1 MNGARAIGAMTIGPP
16 ILHSPQL
23 AAFLIGMLWLGEALA
38 ASEVPAEQSPLADY
52 AELERMMSERMGK
65 APLRDQPV
73 TSDGVQVVFQTGH
86 AFGITAV
93 ALSRDGRYI
102 LSGAQDETVRLWS
115 VASGQEVRTLTGFD
129 MGGPRLVAFSAD
141 GARMIL
147 ADMKGLSVL
156 DVMTGEKLR
165 AFKGLSMYPMVSGD
179 GRVGVDGGN
188 QGVAGSPS
196 LVDLATGAVVW
207 RVPVDG
213 VSESAVALSG
223 DGSTLLTRVAE
234 QTRRHSFARKRPE
247 TTAELHVWD
256 VSTRKIRS
264 KLNLPDDGTDNF
276 NAMALSP
283 DGKQLLIAN
292 RNHSLS
298 LYDLATS
305 RETVNIPT
313 GMAAT
318 AGMTTAMLFSPDG
331 KKIAYAT
338 NGGRAKIWEIPSGNL
353 VTSVEAS
360 TLSFSSN
367 GETIVLGRNAGGA
380 PLLHDLRSSRETKLA
395 GGAEAILDL
404 AVTGDGRSVIA
415 AMMGGGVKLW
425 GVDTAQMIRSFNCP
439 SGTAASS
446 VSASKTTQSV
456 AVGCMDGSVA
466 LWDLTSGRK
475 IRDLLPPLAGQFA
488 SALVRFSRD
497 DRLLAV
503 AVQDVLS
510 LFDAA
515 SGQLAHQVKLPATAE
530 PQMLASSRA
539 TMTPEMMKQLPAR
552 VRKDLEAEQAAQ
564 PEASDDPSTRQDLN
578 SILAIDIHP
587 DGRLIAFG
595 RTYEIALWDVET
607 GKALRHLGGAGATS
621 AAPMPG
627 MAGGMPGGASM
638 EEMMKQLLSGKTPMV
653 TATNPLEML
662 QGAIGSAKSQFD
674 GASSLAFSPDGRTLL
689 SVGSQGRRLWD
700 VATGQQVRTGP
711 APTLDPNDPKA
722 MMDLMLG
729 EEMGGAGGTAFSPDG
744 RVVAYGIGR
753 IVKIVETATGRPLTQ
768 LVGHTSNVSA
778 IAFID
783 GGRMLVSGG
792 LDGAVR
798 VWTLPD
804 GKEAAA
810 LIALGQSDYVAVT
823 PDQYYRASRSGIKG
837 IAFRVGGQLYPFEQF
852 DLRFNRPDI
861 LLQRLGLAAPEVVQS
876 YRHAYERRLR
886 KMGFSETTLG
896 RDFHLPEVTILTKEL
911 PLSFADASLTLLVR
925 ATDDKYPLDRL
936 NVFVN
941 DVPVY
946 GTAGLAL
953 AAKGAQRVEQQI
965 EAPLVAGRNKVQ
977 VSVLNAQG
985 TESLKQ
991 TVYVNTTADPGP
1003 TDVYVVAIGVSEYK
1017 NSAYNLRYAAKDAGD
1032 FLSAYRAVA
1041 ERPAPHGQVH
1051 VLDITNGK
1059 ATREGIRKSKDF
1071 LKQAR
1076 VHDLVVVFAAG
1087 HGMTDAKQNYYFGTW
1102 DIDPGQPELNGLPYD
1117 DFEGLLDGIPALQKL
1132 LLIDTCFSGEIDRDE
1147 QTVVAQAE
1155 SGDGTVKMRAFK
1167 AQRGISVVADNGG
1180 SVAAQTHPDVVR
1192 FQQDWFADLRRG
1204 TGAVVIS
1211 SASGNEYA
1219 LEGEQ
1224 WRNGVFTYALLN
1236 GLKNLAA
1243 DTNKDGVVAV
1253 GELQGYVIEQVRDL
1267 TNGGQNPTV
1276 RRENLDYDFAVY

>member
-1 MNGARAIGAMTIGPP
+1 MDTMTVDPP
-16 ILHSPQL
+16 SLYSSQL
-23 AAFLIGMLWLGEALA
+23 AALVIGLLWIGAALA
-38 ASEVPAEQSPLADY
+38 ASETPAEQSPMPDY
-52 AELERMMSERMGK
+52 AEFERMMSERMGK

-73 TSDGVQVVFQTGH
+73 TTDGVQVVFQTGH

-115 VASGQEVRTLTGFD
+115 VASGQEVRTITGFD

-147 ADMKGLSVL
+147 ADMKGLAVL
-156 DVMTGEKLR
+156 DVATGEKLR
-165 AFKGLSMYPMVSGD
+165 AFGGLSMYPMVSSD
-179 GRVGVDGGN
+179 GRLGVDGGN
-188 QGVAGSPS
+188 PGGAGSPS
-196 LVDLATGAVVW
+196 LVDLVTGDVIW
-207 RVPVDG
+207 RVPVEG
-213 VSESAVALSG
+213 ASESAIALSG
-223 DGSTLLTRVAE
+223 DGNTLLTRVAE
-234 QTRRHSFARKRPE
+234 QTRRKAFSRKMPE

-256 VSTRKIRS
+256 VSTGKVRG
-264 KLNLPDDGTDNF
+264 KLTLPDDGTDNF

-283 DGKQLLIAN
+283 DGTQLLIEN
-292 RNHSLS
+292 RNRSLS
-298 LYDLATS
+298 LYDLATTQEIVS
-305 RETVNIPT
+305 IPT

-318 AGMTTAMLFSPDG
+318 AGMTTALLYSPDG
-331 KKIAYAT
+331 KNIAYAT
-338 NGGRAKIWEIPSGNL
+338 TGGRAKIWEIPSGNL
-353 VTSVEAS
+353 VASIEAS
-360 TLSFSSN
+360 TLNFSAN
-367 GETIVLGRNAGGA
+367 GETIVLGRNSGGA
-380 PLLHDLRSSRETKLA
+380 PSLHDLRSGKDTTLA

-404 AVTGDGRSVIA
+404 AVTSDGLGVVA

-425 GVDTAQMIRSFNCP
+425 NLGTAQMIRSFNCP

-446 VSASKTTQSV
+446 VSAGNFTQSV

-497 DRLLAV
+497 GRRLAV

-515 SGQLAHQVKLPATAE
+515 TGQLVHQIRLPASAK
-530 PQMLASSRA
+530 PQVLANSRSVMDPA
-539 TMTPEMMKQLPAR
+539 MMKQLPAR
-552 VRKDLEAEQAAQ
+552 ARKDLEAQQAAQ
-564 PEASDDPSTRQDLN
+564 QDASGDQFMQESLN

-587 DGRLIAFG
+587 DGRSIAIG
-595 RTYEIALWDVET
+595 RTYEVALWDFDT
-607 GKALRHLGGAGATS
+607 GQVLRHLGGAGTT
-621 AAPMPG
+621 AAAAMPG
-627 MAGGMPGGASM
+627 VAGGLPSGASI

-653 TATNPLEML
+653 MATNPMDML
-662 QGAIGSAKSQFD
+662 QGGIESIKSQFD
-674 GASSLAFSPDGRTLL
+674 GASSLAFSPDGETLL
-689 SVGSQGRRLWD
+689 GVGSQGKRLWT
-700 VATGQQVRTGP
+700 VATGQQIRTGP

-722 MMDLMLG
+722 MMDLALG
-729 EEMGGAGGTAFSPDG
+729 EEMGGAGGSAFSPDG
-744 RVVAYGIGR
+744 RFAAHGIGR
-753 IVKIVETATGRPLTQ
+753 IVKITELATGRVVTQ

-778 IAFID
+778 IAFVD
-783 GGRMLVSGG
+783 GGRLLVSGG

-823 PDQYYRASRSGIKG
+823 PDQFYRASKSRIKG
-837 IAFRVGGQLYPFEQF
+837 IAFRVSGQLYPFEQF

-861 LLQRLGLAAPEVVQS
+861 VLERLGLATPEVVQS

-896 RDFHLPEVTILTKEL
+896 KDFHLPDVAILTKDI
-911 PLSFADASLTLLVR
+911 PASIADASLTLLVR

-936 NVFVN
+936 NLFVN

-946 GTAGLAL
+946 GTAGLPL
-953 AAKGAQRVEQQI
+953 AAKSTQPVEQQI
-965 EAPLVAGRNKVQ
+965 TAPLVAGRNKVQ
-977 VSVLNAQG
+977 VSVLNSQG

-991 TVYVNTTADPGP
+991 TVYVSTTVDQGP
-1003 TDVYVVAIGVSEYK
+1003 ADVYVVAIGVSEYQT
-1017 NSAYNLRYAAKDAGD
+1017 SAYNLRYAAKDASD
-1032 FLSAYRAVA
+1032 FLSAYRAVG

-1051 VLDITNGK
+1051 VLDITNSK
-1059 ATREGIRKSKDF
+1059 ATRDGIRQSKDF

-1076 VHDLVVVFAAG
+1076 VNDLVVVFAAG
-1087 HGMTDAKQNYYFGTW
+1087 HGMTDSKQNYYFGTW
-1102 DIDPGQPELNGLPYD
+1102 DIDPERPELNGLPYE
-1117 DFEGLLDGIPALQKL
+1117 DFESLLDGIPSLQKL
-1132 LLIDTCFSGEIDRDE
+1132 LLIDTCFSGEIDKDE
-1147 QTVVAQAE
+1147 QVVVAQAD

-1167 AQRGISVVADNGG
+1167 AQRGVSVVSSSGG
-1180 SVAAQTHPDVVR
+1180 SVSAQANSDVVR

-1211 SASGNEYA
+1211 SASGNEFA

-1243 DTNKDGVVAV
+1243 DANKDGVVAV
-1253 GELQGYVIEQVRDL
+1253 GELQGYVIEQVREL